1 MSVHGTGEE
10 AIRQGPDCDRAGPK
24 CDSGFERS
32 RLDFFAYEREA
43 DSALVVGDGLL
54 EAWVDEPPGVAV
66 GGLST
71 HYGRLG
77 YSMRGEEGA
86 VRVRIAAGVRVPP
99 GGLVV
104 RSPRARPV
112 RGAVL
117 DGAAVAVGDGREVV
131 VRRLPAD
138 LILSY

>member
-1 MSVHGTGEE
+1 VVWREPGTLTFIGDMPHTWV
-10 AIRQGPDCDRAGPK
+10 GSD
-24 CDSGFERS
+24 FLRS
-32 RLDFFAYEREA
+32 TLDFFAYEREA

-54 EAWVDEPPGVAV
+54 EAWVDEAPGVAV

-77 YSMRGEEGA
+77 YSMRGEGGA
-86 VRVRIAAGVRVPP
+86 VRVHIAEGVRMPP

-104 RSPRARPV
+104 RSPRARPL

-117 DGAAVAVGDGREVV
+117 DGAAMPVRDGREVV